1 MESDVRAE
9 DINLYL
15 PSGLPD
21 HLDHLTPAVLKD
33 KEARIRLAILDTIF
47 RDLLKLLRVKMGI
60 LNGKRDNRKAV
71 FRGQVGNTRAQTLLS
86 NFSIRIDDTADRYR
100 KVRAALLKVD
110 PKGSWTGRLRFLN
123 KEDVR
128 TPQEEYD
135 PDDKKNKEKE
145 KEKQKTRNSA
155 LQLGEGSRT
164 TDVSWIWK
172 VSSHSTSGTEADG
185 GNGEKELGE
194 GSFSKAHDIE

>member
-1 MESDVRAE
+1 
-9 DINLYL
+9 
-15 PSGLPD
+15 
-21 HLDHLTPAVLKD
+21 
-33 KEARIRLAILDTIF
+33 
-47 RDLLKLLRVKMGI
+47 MGI

-110 PKGSWTGRLRFLN
+110 PKGNWTGRLRFLN

-135 PDDKKNKEKE
+135 PDDKKNKK
-145 KEKQKTRNSA
+145 KEKQKTKNSA
-155 LQLGEGSRT
+155 LKLGEGSKT
-164 TDVSWIWK
+164 TSVSWIWM
-172 VSSHSTSGTEADG
+172 VSSHSTSDTEPGG
-185 GNGEKELGE
+185 GNGERELGE
-194 GSFSKAHDIE
+194 GALSNPQDID